1 MNKLIALPILSL
13 LVFTSLGFGC
23 QKGSE
28 IPMTVPVDV
37 PTWED
42 YTNSEFGFMFQYP
55 GKYTIKE
62 KDPEQLTDYTGID
75 MRFVMSMVDP
85 TRGEKEDPILFVYWT
100 DQYDLEQFK
109 QANLDIYVN
118 DEGIEYI
125 EETKINQGGYELTKL
140 VNTTAISNN
149 KIHYIRERDD
159 GLLIFSV
166 FLFEYQNFE
175 KVFETLRAL

>member
-1 MNKLIALPILSL
+1 MNKLFAIPMIALLIM
-13 LVFTSLGFGC
+13 VSLGAGC
-23 QKGSE
+23 QRGSK

-42 YTNSEFGFMFQYP
+42 YTNGEFGFMFQYP
-55 GKYTIKE
+55 GKYNLKE
-62 KDPEQLTDYTGID
+62 KDDDQTTSYAGVD
-75 MRFVMSMVDP
+75 MRFVMSLADP
-85 TRGEKEDPILFVYWT
+85 TRGEKEDPLVFVYWT
-100 DQYDLEQFK
+100 DEYDIEQFK

-118 DEGIEYI
+118 DEGIEYV
-125 EETKINQGGYELTKL
+125 EEVVVNQGGFELLRL

-149 KIHYIRERDD
+149 KIHYIKEHDD

-166 FLFEYQNFE
+166 FLFEYQNFD